1 MLTVGVEGEYQL
13 VNPETGDLQSR
24 ARAALEADWSD
35 NVQLEVHQ
43 STLEINTKICSSAA
57 EVREE
62 LERLRLQTAT
72 AAAAEGLDLVA
83 AGLHPTS
90 HWRDQRLTEDSR
102 YHRIAEEYGRIIR
115 DKHIFGMHVHVAVP
129 DDDCIRLLNTVRHFT
144 PCLLALSC
152 SSPFYEGADTGYDSY
167 RAILWRRMPYSS
179 VPPYFRSRQ
188 EYREHVDLLLR
199 SGAIGDERNLY
210 WSIRRT
216 PSTRPSSS
224 ASPTSVP
231 DRGRRRP
238 RRFRPRTR
246 RLRGGGRDRGR
257 PVALDLDRPRARHP
271 LRQRVEGREV
281 GINAELVD
289 PTTPKGT
296 TLLREAIRRLL
307 ERVAPFAEQLGDAN
321 AIRGIESILQR
332 GSAAERMRRAFRECG
347 GFRPLSLG
355 SPARPSSASVS
366 TGAANSATRAP
377 RGNALCTTF
386 VSPLRAPLFREDG
399 HGQDVS
405 AIDGTAGLAPRCA

>member
-1 MLTVGVEGEYQL
+1 MLTVGVEEEYQL

-35 NVQLEVHQ
+35 DVQLEVHQ

-72 AAAAEGLDLVA
+72 AAAAEGLDIVA

-129 DDDCIRLLNTVRHFT
+129 TDDDCIRLLNTVRHFT

-210 WSIRRT
+210 WSIRPHPEYPTLEFRVT
-216 PSTRPSSS
+216 DICPRIEDAVALAAFARALVACAAAGEIVADPWPSTSTDLAHAILSGNEWR
-224 ASPTSVP
+224 AA
-231 DRGRRRP
+231 
-238 RRFRPRTR
+238 RF
-246 RLRGGGRDRGR
+246 
-257 PVALDLDRPRARHP
+257 
-271 LRQRVEGREV
+271 
-281 GINAELVD
+281 GIDAELVD

-307 ERVAPFAEQLGDAN
+307 ERVAPFAEQLGDAD

-347 GFRPLSLG
+347 GFRPLVSWLTGETLLG
-355 SPARPSSASVS
+355 VGLDRRSEQR
-366 TGAANSATRAP
+366 
-377 RGNALCTTF
+377 NA
-386 VSPLRAPLFREDG
+386 
-399 HGQDVS
+399 
-405 AIDGTAGLAPRCA
+405 CA